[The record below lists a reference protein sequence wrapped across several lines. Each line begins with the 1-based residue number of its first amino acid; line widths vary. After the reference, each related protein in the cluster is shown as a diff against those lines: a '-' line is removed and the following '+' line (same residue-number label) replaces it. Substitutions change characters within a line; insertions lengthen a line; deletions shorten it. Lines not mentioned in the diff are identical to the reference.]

1 MMRNRHLSL
10 FSAICLVS
18 ICFTPLIWPTTAFSL
33 SYDYAVE
40 GADGSLVQAGLEA
53 FGTLGGDRLTSDSVN
68 LKASIDFS
76 TYEYT
81 GAAITP
87 EVSVFAVDGSVLVNG
102 INYEVLY
109 SNNVAPGCAAI
120 SVNGLGDYSGIS
132 AQLSFR
138 IVRSSDNSIAL
149 PGSWAY
155 QNGKWWWRYED
166 GGWPSNCFLTIGGAE
181 YYFDSE
187 GYAATGWRYLSDGWH
202 LFSGSCAHLKGWAA
216 SGSHW
221 FYLDETSGLMKTGWV
236 LVNHNWYYLDLS
248 GAMQTGW
255 LFLDNTW
262 YWLEPSG
269 LMATGFKLVNG
280 ALYHFSQSGSMST
293 GWFVDDGTWYC
304 ANATGAI
311 RAGWFYYGSNWYWLD
326 PNNNGAMLLGFQ
338 TVNGS
343 IYYLDPDS
351 GGALE
356 CNAWIFSQDGSAYY
370 ACGSGAI
377 VLTGVKDS
385 VGAIKLN
392 DAEGKPMVGWYWS
405 SAAQTWF
412 YTDSDGV
419 LQHGWQLIGER
430 WYHLD
435 NESGVMNTGW
445 FRDADRLWYYLMSS
459 GQMATGWNSIDNG
472 EYFFNAAGAWVE
484 PERSAHTSSQS
495 QIVGRCY
502 NVPSP
507 GVGLCSEWVSEVFY
521 PVLGSYPN
529 GDACD
534 MFWNWCHSR
543 DISQL
548 KVGMIV
554 AVPTH
559 THTNAGARWGHIAI
573 YVGNGMV
580 MDNIGYIRTTS
591 LAWWLNYY
599 HTTATPQWGWVL
611 NTPLS
616 LIHI

>member
-304 ANATGAI
+304 ANATGAF

-611 NTPLS
+611 NTPLE
-616 LIHI
+616 

>member
-236 LVNHNWYYLDLS
+236 FVNHNWYYLDLS

-611 NTPLS
+611 NTPLE
-616 LIHI
+616 

>member
-138 IVRSSDNSIAL
+138 IVCSSDNSIAL

-445 FRDADRLWYYLMSS
+445 FRDADRLWYYLMAS

-559 THTNAGARWGHIAI
+559 THANAGARWGHIAI

-611 NTPLS
+611 NTPLE
-616 LIHI
+616 

>member
-1 MMRNRHLSL
+1 MMRNRQLSL

-611 NTPLS
+611 NTPLE
-616 LIHI
+616 

>member
-559 THTNAGARWGHIAI
+559 THTNAGTRWGHIAI

-611 NTPLS
+611 NTPLE
-616 LIHI
+616 

>member
-202 LFSGSCAHLKGWAA
+202 LFSGFCAHLKGWAA

-611 NTPLS
+611 NTPLE
-616 LIHI
+616 

>member
-53 FGTLGGDRLTSDSVN
+53 FGTLGGDRLTSDSVY

-155 QNGKWWWRYED
+155 QNGKWWWRYDD

-445 FRDADRLWYYLMSS
+445 FRDADRLWYYLMAS

-611 NTPLS
+611 NTPLG
-616 LIHI
+616 

>member
-138 IVRSSDNSIAL
+138 IVCSSDNSIAL

-338 TVNGS
+338 TVDGS

-445 FRDADRLWYYLMSS
+445 FRDADRLWYYLMAS

-611 NTPLS
+611 NTPLE
-616 LIHI
+616 

>member
-419 LQHGWQLIGER
+419 LQHGWQLIAER

-445 FRDADRLWYYLMSS
+445 FRDADRLWYYLMAS

-591 LAWWLNYY
+591 LA
-599 HTTATPQWGWVL
+599 
-611 NTPLS
+611 
-616 LIHI
+616 

>member
-280 ALYHFSQSGSMST
+280 ALHHFSQSGSMST

-611 NTPLS
+611 NTPLE
-616 LIHI
+616 

>member
-385 VGAIKLN
+385 VGAIKLS

-611 NTPLS
+611 NTPLE
-616 LIHI
+616 

>member
-580 MDNIGYIRTTS
+580 MDNVGYIRTTS

-611 NTPLS
+611 NTPLE
-616 LIHI
+616 

>member
-102 INYEVLY
+102 INYKVLY

-611 NTPLS
+611 NTPLE
-616 LIHI
+616 

>member
-87 EVSVFAVDGSVLVNG
+87 EVSVFDVDGSVLVNG

-611 NTPLS
+611 NTPLE
-616 LIHI
+616 

>member
-385 VGAIKLN
+385 AGAIKLN

-611 NTPLS
+611 NTPLE
-616 LIHI
+616 

>member
-580 MDNIGYIRTTS
+580 MVNIGYIRTTS

-611 NTPLS
+611 NTPLE
-616 LIHI
+616 

>member
-343 IYYLDPDS
+343 FYYLDPDS

-445 FRDADRLWYYLMSS
+445 FRDADRLWYYLMAS

-611 NTPLS
+611 NTPLE
-616 LIHI
+616 

>member
-10 FSAICLVS
+10 FSAICFVS

-611 NTPLS
+611 NTPLE
-616 LIHI
+616 

>member
-580 MDNIGYIRTTS
+580 VDNIGYIRTTS

-611 NTPLS
+611 NTPLE
-616 LIHI
+616 

>member
-280 ALYHFSQSGSMST
+280 ALYQFSQSGSMST

-611 NTPLS
+611 NTPLE
-616 LIHI
+616 

>member
-385 VGAIKLN
+385 AGAIKLN

-559 THTNAGARWGHIAI
+559 THANAGARWGHIAI

-611 NTPLS
+611 NTPLE
-616 LIHI
+616 

>member
-181 YYFDSE
+181 YYFDSG

-311 RAGWFYYGSNWYWLD
+311 RAGWFYCGSNWYWLD

-611 NTPLS
+611 NTPLE
-616 LIHI
+616 

>member
-599 HTTATPQWGWVL
+599 HTTATPRWGWVL
-611 NTPLS
+611 NTPLE
-616 LIHI
+616 

>member
-181 YYFDSE
+181 YYFDCE

-611 NTPLS
+611 NTPLE
-616 LIHI
+616 

>member
-166 GGWPSNCFLTIGGAE
+166 GGGPSNCFLTIGGAE

-611 NTPLS
+611 NTPLE
-616 LIHI
+616 

>member
-338 TVNGS
+338 TANGS

-611 NTPLS
+611 NTPLE
-616 LIHI
+616 

>member
-1 MMRNRHLSL
+1 M
-10 FSAICLVS
+10 
-18 ICFTPLIWPTTAFSL
+18 
-33 SYDYAVE
+33 
-40 GADGSLVQAGLEA
+40 
-53 FGTLGGDRLTSDSVN
+53 
-68 LKASIDFS
+68 
-76 TYEYT
+76 
-81 GAAITP
+81 
-87 EVSVFAVDGSVLVNG
+87 
-102 INYEVLY
+102 
-109 SNNVAPGCAAI
+109 
-120 SVNGLGDYSGIS
+120 
-132 AQLSFR
+132 
-138 IVRSSDNSIAL
+138 
-149 PGSWAY
+149 
-155 QNGKWWWRYED
+155 
-166 GGWPSNCFLTIGGAE
+166 
-181 YYFDSE
+181 
-187 GYAATGWRYLSDGWH
+187 
-202 LFSGSCAHLKGWAA
+202 KGWAD

-356 CNAWIFSQDGSAYY
+356 CNAWIFSKDGSAYY

-392 DAEGKPMVGWYWS
+392 DAEGKPILGWYWS

-611 NTPLS
+611 NTPLE
-616 LIHI
+616 

>member
-419 LQHGWQLIGER
+419 LQHGWQLIGQR

-445 FRDADRLWYYLMSS
+445 FRDADRLWYYLMAS

-611 NTPLS
+611 NTPLE
-616 LIHI
+616 

>member
-166 GGWPSNCFLTIGGAE
+166 GGWPSNCFLTIGGAG

-611 NTPLS
+611 NTPLE
-616 LIHI
+616 

>member
-181 YYFDSE
+181 YFFDSE

-445 FRDADRLWYYLMSS
+445 FRDADRLWYYLMAS

-611 NTPLS
+611 NTPLE
-616 LIHI
+616 

>member
-269 LMATGFKLVNG
+269 LMAPGFKLVNG

-311 RAGWFYYGSNWYWLD
+311 HAGWFYYGSNWYWLD

-611 NTPLS
+611 NTPLE
-616 LIHI
+616 

>member
-53 FGTLGGDRLTSDSVN
+53 LGTLGGDRLTSDSVN

-611 NTPLS
+611 NTPLE
-616 LIHI
+616 

>member
-304 ANATGAI
+304 ADATGAI

-445 FRDADRLWYYLMSS
+445 FRDADRLLYYLMSS

-611 NTPLS
+611 NTPLE
-616 LIHI
+616 

>member
-221 FYLDETSGLMKTGWV
+221 FYLDETSGFMKTGWV

-377 VLTGVKDS
+377 VLTGVKDN

-445 FRDADRLWYYLMSS
+445 FRDADRLWYYLMAS

-611 NTPLS
+611 NTPLE
-616 LIHI
+616 

>member
-155 QNGKWWWRYED
+155 QNGKWWWRHED

-611 NTPLS
+611 NTPLE
-616 LIHI
+616 

>member
-385 VGAIKLN
+385 VGAIMLN

-611 NTPLS
+611 NTPLE
-616 LIHI
+616 

>member
-40 GADGSLVQAGLEA
+40 GADGSLVQAGQEA

-392 DAEGKPMVGWYWS
+392 DAEGKSILGWYWS

-472 EYFFNAAGAWVE
+472 EYFFNAAGVWVE

-611 NTPLS
+611 NTPLE
-616 LIHI
+616 